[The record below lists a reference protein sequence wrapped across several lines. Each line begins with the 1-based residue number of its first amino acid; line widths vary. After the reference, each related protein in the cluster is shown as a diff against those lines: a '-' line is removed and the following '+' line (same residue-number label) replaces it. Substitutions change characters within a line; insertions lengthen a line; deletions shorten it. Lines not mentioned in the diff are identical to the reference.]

1 MRTTTLCL
9 FAAASLAA
17 CKWTEFDDLQ
27 NQTWVTS
34 TQKPD
39 VSSIDYGVVIQRGD
53 DGSGSAPGGTLAVI
67 GAGPG
72 TYSEL
77 TYNQAGASSLGT
89 TSLALAAHGIMTLDP
104 VPILLASPKSA
115 EVALVTT
122 GDTSSII
129 VATGTHTLGVH
140 QLSVVTTTL
149 GNTVTIASTPETATY
164 MQPLPFPGGDPNPG
178 PGPLVASGDVVL
190 GTIYAPPAGFKQP
203 ACKLTDGTNPIE
215 IRALGAVSNGTTDDV
230 LVWNG
235 ADGKLLKYSGT
246 VFNGCPMMPPQ
257 APLASTDMASTPA
270 FLPGHGSQ
278 ILTIDASHVL
288 LQGHQDVAKGTGS
301 FLQVYDTT
309 TLSPVGAAI
318 ATDGM
323 RGAAILNTGGA
334 MYAVAGYPSSAVNG
348 KATGKVLL
356 FAITPAGFATD
367 MPAETLYDAQP
378 DSNELFGRSVAVMP
392 FNGKQVIAVA
402 ADNEIFVYFRVQL
415 ADGTPL
421 YDETRQGR

>member
-1 MRTTTLCL
+1 MRTTILCL
-9 FAAASLAA
+9 IAASLAA

-27 NQTWVTS
+27 KQTWVTS

-39 VSSIDYGVVIQRGD
+39 VKSIDYGVAIQRGD
-53 DGSGSAPGGTLAVI
+53 DGAGSATGGTLAVI

-72 TYSEL
+72 IYSEL
-77 TYNQAGASSLGT
+77 TYDQAGASNLGT
-89 TSLALAAHGIMTLDP
+89 NSLALAAQGIMTLDP

-149 GNTVTIASTPETATY
+149 GSMVTIASTPDAATY
-164 MQPLPFPGGDPNPG
+164 MQPQPFPGGDPNPA
-178 PGPLVASGDVVL
+178 PAPLVASGDVVM

-203 ACKLTDGTNPIE
+203 ACKLTDGTNPIQ
-215 IRALGAVSNGTTDDV
+215 IRALGAVSAGATDNV

-235 ADGKLLKYSGT
+235 ADGKLLKYSGS
-246 VFNGCPMMPPQ
+246 VFNGCPTTPPQ

-278 ILTIDASHVL
+278 ILTIDATHVL
-288 LQGHQDVAKGTGS
+288 LQGHEDVAKGTGS

-309 TLSPVGAAI
+309 TLMPMGSAVTA
-318 ATDGM
+318 DGM
-323 RGAAILNTGGA
+323 RSAAILNTGGTT
-334 MYAVAGYPSSAVNG
+334 YAVAGYPSSAVNG

-356 FAITPAGFATD
+356 FKITATGFASD
-367 MPAETLYDAQP
+367 MPDETLYDAQP
-378 DSNELFGRSVAVMP
+378 DSDELFGRGVAVMP

-402 ADNEIFVYFRVQL
+402 ADNEIFVYFRTAV
-415 ADGTPL
+415 

>member
-1 MRTTTLCL
+1 MRTTILCL

-39 VSSIDYGVVIQRGD
+39 VKSIDYGVVIQRGD
-53 DGSGSAPGGTLAVI
+53 DGSGSATGGTLAVI

-89 TSLALAAHGIMTLDP
+89 TSLALAAQGIMTLDP
-104 VPILLASPKSA
+104 SPILLASPKSA

-149 GNTVTIASTPETATY
+149 GNTVTIASTPDAATY
-164 MQPLPFPGGDPNPG
+164 MQPAPFPGGDPNPA
-178 PGPLVASGDVVL
+178 PGPLVASGDVVM
-190 GTIYAPPAGFKQP
+190 GTIYAPPAGSKQP
-203 ACKLTDGTNPIE
+203 ACKLTDGTNPIQV
-215 IRALGAVSNGTTDDV
+215 RALGVVSAGATDDV

-235 ADGKLLKYSGT
+235 ADGKLLKYPGS
-246 VFNGCPMMPPQ
+246 VFNGCPTQ
-257 APLASTDMASTPA
+257 TPLASTNMASTPA

-278 ILTIDASHVL
+278 ILTIDATHVL

-318 ATDGM
+318 TTDGM
-323 RGAAILNTGGA
+323 RGAAILNTGSA

-378 DSNELFGRSVAVMP
+378 DSNELFGRCVAVMP

>member
-1 MRTTTLCL
+1 MRTAVLLTL
-9 FAAASLAA
+9 LAA

-39 VSSIDYGVVIQRGD
+39 VKSIDYGVVIQRGD
-53 DGSGSAPGGTLAVI
+53 DGSGSAAGGTLAVI

-77 TYNQAGASSLGT
+77 TFSQAGASSLGT
-89 TSLALAAHGIMTLDP
+89 SSLLLSAQGIMTLDP
-104 VPILLASPKSA
+104 SPILLASPKSA

-122 GDTSSII
+122 GDTASII

-149 GNTVTIASTPETATY
+149 GNTVTIASTPDAATY
-164 MQPLPFPGGDPNPG
+164 MQPAPFPGGDPNPA
-178 PGPLVASGDVVL
+178 PGPLVASGDVVM
-190 GTIYAPPAGFKQP
+190 GTIYTPPAAFKQP
-203 ACKLTDGTNPIE
+203 ACKLTDGTNPIQ
-215 IRALGAVSNGTTDDV
+215 IRAVGAVSAGATDNV

-235 ADGKLLKYSGT
+235 ADGKLLKYPGS
-246 VFNGCPMMPPQ
+246 VFNGCTTQ
-257 APLASTDMASTPA
+257 SPLASNTPSMPA

-278 ILTIDASHVL
+278 ILTIDATHVL
-288 LQGHQDVAKGTGS
+288 LQGHQDVAKGPGS

-309 TLSPVGAAI
+309 TLMPMGSAVTA
-318 ATDGM
+318 DGM
-323 RGAAILNTGGA
+323 RSAAILNTGGTT
-334 MYAVAGYPSSAVNG
+334 YAVAGYPSSAVNG

-356 FAITPAGFATD
+356 FKITATGFASD
-367 MPAETLYDAQP
+367 MPDETLYDAQP
-378 DSNELFGRSVAVMP
+378 DSDELFGRGVAVMP

-402 ADNEIFVYFRVQL
+402 ADNEIFVYFRTAV
-415 ADGTPL
+415 